1 MKHYVIYISAW
12 ICRRNTQHG
21 YDKKDAIKRFKRQHG
36 FVKMPN
42 GYSMWEA
49 K

>member
-1 MKHYVIYISAW
+1 MKHYYIYIPSW
-12 ICRRNTQHG
+12 IRRTMTQHG
-21 YDKKDAIKRFKRQHG
+21 YDKNDAINRFKRQHG

-42 GYSMWEA
+42 GYSMWEV